1 MSQPILKWKCGRC
14 GHEVRGRPSRW
25 KHDGPKRCGKCWS
38 RGEMEPMLLGMRVK
52 VDPSIPL
59 GTMFRLEKD
68 IASPKEVKK

>member
-1 MSQPILKWKCGRC
+1 
-14 GHEVRGRPSRW
+14 
-25 KHDGPKRCGKCWS
+25 
-38 RGEMEPMLLGMRVK
+38 MEPMLLGMRVK